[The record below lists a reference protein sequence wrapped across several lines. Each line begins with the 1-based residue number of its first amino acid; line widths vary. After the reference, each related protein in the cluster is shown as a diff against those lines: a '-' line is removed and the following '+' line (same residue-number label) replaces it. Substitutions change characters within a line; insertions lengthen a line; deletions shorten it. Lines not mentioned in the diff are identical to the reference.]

1 MKEVPVKV
9 GDVLAGKYRVDSILG
24 VGGMGVVV
32 EATHLELLEPRAIKL
47 MLPEALE
54 NSESVERFLR
64 EARASS
70 RLKSEYVARVHDVG
84 KLDSG
89 VPYMVME
96 HLHGSDLRH
105 LIKER
110 GRLPAPEAIH
120 YALQACEALAE
131 AHSMGII
138 HRDLKPANLFL
149 TQRNDGTPCIK
160 VLDFGISKVLG
171 SADLEM
177 TKTQAV
183 LGSPSYMSPEQM
195 RSARTVDARTDIWSL
210 GVILYRLITGE
221 LPFRADSITELVT
234 KVLQN
239 APRRPSTI
247 VPEIPKELDEVLL
260 RCFERDLTR
269 RYANVGELSSALLP
283 FAPSE
288 ARASIERIAR
298 VLAVASHG
306 RGALPAFGAGGAG
319 ASLVDVGASTKGAVP
334 RPRFQRRRLGQ
345 HLVRQRDGRHP
356 PLEAVGARGRLRGA
370 GDRAR
375 RDAPRLPRRPRHER
389 RDRGRRGAG
398 DRSYTMGETPKP
410 RRAGC
415 PRWGRPPN
423 PRRSRSRWGR
433 PPNPRRSRSRWG
445 RPPNPRR
452 SRSRWGRPPNPRRS
466 RALLLPPPRSL
477 LLPPTRLPNPRPSR
491 SRTPPRLSRPLRLPV
506 SCRRPRRPPLPP
518 P

>member
-1 MKEVPVKV
+1 MCCGPPEAVAVVNDGSSMKESPVKV
-9 GDVLAGKYRVDSILG
+9 GEVLAGKYRVDSILG

-32 EATHLELLEPRAIKL
+32 EATHLELQEPRAIKL

-54 NSESVERFLR
+54 EKEAVERFMR

-84 KLDSG
+84 KLDNGS
-89 VPYMVME
+89 PYMVME
-96 HLHGSDLRH
+96 QLHGSDLRH
-105 LIKER
+105 VIKER

-131 AHSMGII
+131 AHSIGII

-149 TQRNDGTPCIK
+149 TQRTDGTPCIK

-195 RSARTVDARTDIWSL
+195 RSARNVDARTDIWSL

-221 LPFRADSITELVT
+221 LPFRAESITELVT

-239 APRRPSTI
+239 APRPPSTI
-247 VPEIPKELDEVLL
+247 VPDVPRELDDVLL
-260 RCFERDLTR
+260 RCFERDLSR
-269 RYANVGELSSALLP
+269 RYANVGELSAALLP

-306 RGALPAFGAGGAG
+306 RGALPPPGVVVDLGPSSKASFPARSSSGDAWANTSFGAGTIAVHRWKLWALGAAFAVMSIAFG
-319 ASLVDVGASTKGAVP
+319 VSILVSRHAHPEAVSPSIDDTSAAPLP
-334 RPRFQRRRLGQ
+334 RPA
-345 HLVRQRDGRHP
+345 
-356 PLEAVGARGRLRGA
+356 AVA
-370 GDRAR
+370 
-375 RDAPRLPRRPRHER
+375 
-389 RDRGRRGAG
+389 
-398 DRSYTMGETPKP
+398 MGETPKP
-410 RRAGC
+410 QPATLGA
-415 PRWGRPPN
+415 PPV
-423 PRRSRSRWGR
+423 PVPS
-433 PPNPRRSRSRWG
+433 PQAP
-445 RPPNPRR
+445 
-452 SRSRWGRPPNPRRS
+452 
-466 RALLLPPPRSL
+466 AAEPPPATAPPVAPPVTVVAGRGP
-477 LLPPTRLPNPRPSR
+477 LPTARPLEAH
-491 SRTPPRLSRPLRLPV
+491 PPRLAKTAEPAPV
-506 SCRRPRRPPLPP
+506 PP
-518 P
+518 PPAPSPPVASTAPHRMFGSDN